1 MLTATVAAD
10 ALLMLTDVDHVVRG
24 FGTDHE
30 QPLDK
35 LTVGDARAGVESGEF
50 ARGSMGEKVLAGAR
64 AVEAGARAVIASL
77 EHATEA
83 LAGTAGTEIV
93 AG

>member
-1 MLTATVAAD
+1 MQDEIENAR
-10 ALLMLTDVDHVVRG
+10 LLGR
-24 FGTDHE
+24 
-30 QPLDK
+30 
-35 LTVGDARAGVESGEF
+35 LTVGEARAGVESGEF

-77 EHATEA
+77 DRAIEA
-83 LAGTAGTEIV
+83 LAGESGTEIV